1 VVLDIEHEDR
11 YLVHR
16 SLEGDTEAFGR
27 LVDRYQGAVYATAYY
42 YAGRHGAAEDIAQD
56 AMLEA
61 FRSLRSLNDPGR
73 FGPWLKE
80 VTSRTAANWVR
91 RNGNRLRHETPLP
104 HRRVQSIED
113 VRIGPEEAMKREER
127 YERIR
132 AALDTLPEQYRLPLI
147 MRYLQE
153 ASYAEIAH
161 FTGQTHGEIR
171 GLLQRGSGLLRDV
184 ILSQEKRGGGELPW
198 HRAHE

>member
-1 VVLDIEHEDR
+1 MDVEHEDR
-11 YLVHR
+11 YWVHR

-56 AMLEA
+56 ALLEA
-61 FRSLRSLNDPGR
+61 YRSLRSLNDPGR

-80 VTSRTAANWVR
+80 VTCRTAANWVR
-91 RNGNRLRHETPLP
+91 RNSRRLRYETPLP

-113 VRIGPEEAMKREER
+113 ARIGPEEALKREER
-127 YERIR
+127 FERIR
-132 AALDTLPEQYRLPLI
+132 SALDALPEQYRLPLI

-161 FTGQTHGEIR
+161 FTGHTHGEIR
-171 GLLQRGSGLLRDV
+171 GLLQRGSGLLREL
-184 ILSQEKRGGGELPW
+184 ILDSDRGEGGELPW
-198 HRAHE
+198 HRARK

>member
-1 VVLDIEHEDR
+1 M
-11 YLVHR
+11 
-16 SLEGDTEAFGR
+16 
-27 LVDRYQGAVYATAYY
+27 YATAYY

-56 AMLEA
+56 AFLEA

-80 VTSRTAANWVR
+80 VASRTAANWVR
-91 RNGNRLRHETPLP
+91 RHSMRMRYETPLP

-113 VRIGPEEAMKREER
+113 ARIGPEEALKREER
-127 YERIR
+127 FERIR
-132 AALDTLPEQYRLPLI
+132 SALDTLPEQYRLPLI

-153 ASYAEIAH
+153 SSYEEIAH

-171 GLLQRGSGLLRDV
+171 GLLQRGSSMLRDI
-184 ILSQEKRGGGELPW
+184 ILGQDKRDGEELPW

>member
-1 VVLDIEHEDR
+1 
-11 YLVHR
+11 
-16 SLEGDTEAFGR
+16 LEGDTEAFGR
-27 LVDRYQGAVYATAYY
+27 LVERYQGAVYATAYH
-42 YAGRHGAAEDIAQD
+42 YAGRYGAAEDIAQD
-56 AMLEA
+56 ALLEA

-80 VTSRTAANWVR
+80 LTCRTAANWVR
-91 RNGNRLRHETPLP
+91 RHGKRLRHETPLP
-104 HRRVQSIED
+104 RRRMQSIED
-113 VRIGPEEAMKREER
+113 ARIGPEEALKREER

-153 ASYAEIAH
+153 SSYAEIAH

-171 GLLQRGSGLLRDV
+171 GLLQRGSGMLREV
-184 ILSQEKRGGGELPW
+184 ILDQEKREGEDLPW
-198 HRAHE
+198 HRARE

>member
-1 VVLDIEHEDR
+1 MDMEHEDR
-11 YLVHR
+11 YWVHR

-56 AMLEA
+56 ALLEA
-61 FRSLRSLNDPGR
+61 YRSLRSLNDPGR

-80 VTSRTAANWVR
+80 VTCRTAANWVR
-91 RNGNRLRHETPLP
+91 RNSKRFRHETPLP

-113 VRIGPEEAMKREER
+113 ARIGPEEALKREER

-132 AALDTLPEQYRLPLI
+132 SALDTLPEQYRLPLI

-153 ASYAEIAH
+153 ASYAEIAQ

-171 GLLQRGSGLLRDV
+171 GLLQRGTSMLRDV
-184 ILSQEKRGGGELPW
+184 ILDAAKREGGESTW
-198 HRAHE
+198 HRAQE

>member
-1 VVLDIEHEDR
+1 
-11 YLVHR
+11 
-16 SLEGDTEAFGR
+16 LEGDTEAFGR

-56 AMLEA
+56 ALLEA

-80 VTSRTAANWVR
+80 VTSRTAANWLR
-91 RNGNRLRHETPLP
+91 RHGKRLRQETPLP
-104 HRRVQSIED
+104 HRRMQSIED
-113 VRIGPEEAMKREER
+113 ARIGPVEALKRDEG
-127 YERIR
+127 YERVR
-132 AALDTLPEQYRLPLI
+132 AALDTLPEKYRLPLI

-153 ASYAEIAH
+153 ASYSEIAH

-171 GLLQRGSGLLRDV
+171 GLLQRGSGLLRKV
-184 ILSQEKRGGGELPW
+184 ISDQEKRDGGEMPW
-198 HRAHE
+198 HRARE

>member
-1 VVLDIEHEDR
+1 M
-11 YLVHR
+11 
-16 SLEGDTEAFGR
+16 EGDTEAFGR

-56 AMLEA
+56 ALLEA

-80 VTSRTAANWVR
+80 VTSRTAANWLR
-91 RNGNRLRHETPLP
+91 RHGKRLRQETPLP
-104 HRRVQSIED
+104 HRRMQSIED
-113 VRIGPEEAMKREER
+113 ARIGPVEALKRDEG
-127 YERIR
+127 YERVR
-132 AALDTLPEQYRLPLI
+132 AALDTLPEKYRLPLI

-153 ASYAEIAH
+153 ASYSEIAH

-171 GLLQRGSGLLRDV
+171 GLLQRGSGLLRKV
-184 ILSQEKRGGGELPW
+184 ISDQEKRDGGEMPW
-198 HRAHE
+198 HRARE

>member
-1 VVLDIEHEDR
+1 M
-11 YLVHR
+11 VHR

-27 LVDRYQGAVYATAYY
+27 LVERYQSAVYATAYY
-42 YAGRHGAAEDIAQD
+42 YAGRYGAAEDIAQD
-56 AMLEA
+56 AFLEA

-73 FGPWLKE
+73 FGPWLKAI
-80 VTSRTAANWVR
+80 TSRTAANWVR
-91 RNGNRLRHETPLP
+91 RHGKRLRYETPLP
-104 HRRVQSIED
+104 RRKMQSIED
-113 VRIGPEEAMKREER
+113 ARIGPEETLKREER

-132 AALDTLPEQYRLPLI
+132 AALETLPEQYRLPLI

-171 GLLQRGSGLLRDV
+171 GLLQRGSGMLREV
-184 ILSQEKRGGGELPW
+184 ILDQEKRGGGDLPW
-198 HRAHE
+198 HRARE

>member
-1 VVLDIEHEDR
+1 MDMEHEDR
-11 YLVHR
+11 YWVHR
-16 SLEGDTEAFGR
+16 SIEGDTEAFGR

-56 AMLEA
+56 ALLEA

-80 VTSRTAANWVR
+80 VTCRTAANWVR
-91 RNGNRLRHETPLP
+91 RNSKRLRHETPLP

-113 VRIGPEEAMKREER
+113 ARIGPEEALKREER

-132 AALDTLPEQYRLPLI
+132 SALDTLPEQYRLPLI

-171 GLLQRGSGLLRDV
+171 GLLQRGTSMLRGV
-184 ILSQEKRGGGELPW
+184 ILDRSKREGEESTW
-198 HRAHE
+198 HRAQE